1 MRRRHFLA
9 VLGGAAAWPPSA
21 ATAVIERGGGIFAQ
35 RRLDRAFKFAGRVAG
50 DSTASHADSAY
61 IDALTQILWI
71 EV

>member
-1 MRRRHFLA
+1 MAALSGNGGDRMRR
-9 VLGGAAAWPPSA
+9 
-21 ATAVIERGGGIFAQ
+21 GIFAQ
-35 RRLDRAFKFAGRVAG
+35 RRSDRAFKFAGRVAG

>member
-1 MRRRHFLA
+1 MEQEVGHDRRQFTRSATSA
-9 VLGGAAAWPPSA
+9 V
-21 ATAVIERGGGIFAQ
+21 ERSGGIFAQ